1 MVSLTA
7 SVNLARDD
15 FQLAVD
21 QTVPLDGTLGI
32 LGPSGAGKTTLLR
45 LLAGLDRPDDGRI
58 TIGTTVWFDREQS
71 VHCPPHERGIGH
83 VFQDA
88 RLFPHLSVAGNLKF
102 AAKRRRGRKPLD
114 IDIPDMLK
122 LAPLMDRM
130 PHTLSGG
137 ERQRVALGRALLNAP
152 KLLLLDE
159 PFSAIDGDQR
169 AALLPLLR
177 EVTMA
182 AGLPTIIVSHN
193 LSELSYLSETLW
205 VMRSGKVVAQG
216 PVAEVMNRLD
226 LQEVST
232 PAEAGSVLEA
242 TVANHDSGYLLTRL
256 TCAGETLTVGGFVA
270 SPGAAVRVRVYAR
283 DVALALAKPVDSSI
297 RNALPAEVKTM
308 ICLPDTPYVDV
319 LVGVGNAELRSRIT
333 RASADDLG
341 LETGKPVYALLKAVS
356 VETA

>member
-21 QTVPLDGTLGI
+21 QTVSLDGTLGI

-58 TIGTTVWFDREQS
+58 TIGTSVWFDREQG
-71 VHCPPHERGIGH
+71 VHCPPHERGVGH

-102 AAKRRRGRKPLD
+102 AAKRRGGRKPLNL
-114 IDIPDMLK
+114 DIPDMLK
-122 LAPLMDRM
+122 LAPLMHRM

-137 ERQRVALGRALLNAP
+137 ERQRVALGRALLFAP

-169 AALLPLLR
+169 AALLPLMQ
-177 EVTMA
+177 EVTA

-193 LSELSYLSETLW
+193 LSELSYLSEKLW

-242 TVANHDSGYLLTRL
+242 TVSNHDPDYLLTRL
-256 TCAGETLTVGGFVA
+256 TCAGEILTVAGFVA

-283 DVALALAKPVDSSI
+283 DVALALAKPVASSI

-308 ICLPDTPYVDV
+308 VWLPDTPYVDV

-356 VETA
+356 VETP